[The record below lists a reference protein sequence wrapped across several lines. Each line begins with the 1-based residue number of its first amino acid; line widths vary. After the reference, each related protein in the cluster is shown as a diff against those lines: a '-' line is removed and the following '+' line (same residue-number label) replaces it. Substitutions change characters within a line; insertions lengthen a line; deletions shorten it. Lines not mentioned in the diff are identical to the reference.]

1 MSTRTEEIS
10 RLSEDVLKGGRPK
23 YHEANAAKGKIFARD
38 RISHL
43 VDEGSFVED
52 GQLANVQAG
61 DLPADGVV
69 TGLARVDGRPVAIM
83 ANDSTVKA
91 GSWGKRTVE
100 KIIRIQEVARKRRCP
115 LLIWSTPQV
124 HESRIKSR
132 CSPGA
137 ESR

>member
-1 MSTRTEEIS
+1 MF
-10 RLSEDVLKGGRPK
+10 V
-23 YHEANAAKGKIFARD
+23 RD
-38 RISHL
+38 RIAHL

-52 GQLANVQAG
+52 GEYANALAG

-100 KIIRIQEVARKRRCP
+100 KIIRIQEVAQKRRCP
-115 LLIWSTPQV
+115 LLYL
-124 HESRIKSR
+124 
-132 CSPGA
+132 G
-137 ESR
+137 